1 MPVHRPGS
9 TGGYLNAARRTSGG
23 GSSGGLTRKGMVRPK
38 PHSSQ
43 RDIEDNRERAM
54 NARRLEE
61 IESDYGDDESYD
73 GDRRRHRSRRYES
86 SDSESDDD
94 PPARKGRR
102 RHRHVSPR
110 QHSNRRRND
119 RRNIDTPPGTPPRSL
134 SPGIKTKTNHTVDVD
149 SVQRRRK
156 KEAYCPKEKKEYE
169 ALHETIADGLNQI
182 AMMGEAPKP
191 NIKKSSELELVR
203 GAKGRRA
210 AASKRREDPSSNKK
224 VGRKGGE
231 GNVSVAKEKRRSKES
246 DEENTLDDDIVEAV
260 NDLMVAIRPRLLTLP
275 ADGSKINES
284 GGGMIILKSASGGP
298 VSAELCADKSTNNML
313 TLHNVSK
320 YPMTLTTTNFVTEA
334 HFETING
341 LGKGPE
347 ENSMLV
353 VEEEGR
359 IRMTNEDGRVV
370 TLRND
375 IGFTGQVCCMG
386 QDVFFGVVD
395 GKVAYK
401 MSMGTTRWEPL
412 EPSEDTLDEATEG
425 FLKEAQGPV
434 SMAMYGGVMW
444 VADRSGMIFKW
455 DVRNDEDIMVSMG
468 ARLDNPEQITVDERV
483 GAFYVLSGGQVFRQR
498 QDDWCPHKA
507 PIERPVSKIA
517 AYNNALFTLEE
528 GEVVKYIRT
537 KDEEGKPSWA
547 VHPLASEAIDNPSHI
562 EVHADL
568 LYVVNN
574 ETIFVFESDTLAAAG
589 NPFGGARGYQDSG
602 MIQLEGDTSITICV
616 VDRDVIVI

>member
-1 MPVHRPGS
+1 
-9 TGGYLNAARRTSGG
+9 
-23 GSSGGLTRKGMVRPK
+23 VRPK
-38 PHSSQ
+38 PHSQ
-43 RDIEDNRERAM
+43 REIEDNRERAM

-61 IESDYGDDESYD
+61 IESDCDDEEEQSYD
-73 GDRRRHRSRRYES
+73 SDRRRHHRSRRYES
-86 SDSESDDD
+86 SDSESDEDR
-94 PPARKGRR
+94 PPTRRGRGR
-102 RHRHVSPR
+102 RHVSPR

-119 RRNIDTPPGTPPRSL
+119 RRDIDTPPGTPPRSL
-134 SPGIKTKTNHTVDVD
+134 SPGLKTKTRHMVDVD

-169 ALHETIADGLNQI
+169 ALHDTIADGLNQI

-191 NIKKSSELELVR
+191 NIKKSSEFELIK

-210 AASKRREDPSSNKK
+210 AASSKRKEDPNPKK
-224 VGRKGGE
+224 GGRK
-231 GNVSVAKEKRRSKES
+231 GNVSVAKEGNKCRSKES
-246 DEENTLDDDIVEAV
+246 DDENTLNDDIVEAV
-260 NDLMVAIRPRLLTLP
+260 NDLMVAIRPRLLILP

-298 VSAELCADKSTNNML
+298 VSAELCVDKSTNNML

-359 IRMTNEDGRVV
+359 IRMTNEDGRVI

-375 IGFTGQVCCMG
+375 IGFTGQACCMG

-395 GKVAYK
+395 GKVPYK

-434 SMAMYGGVMW
+434 SMAMYGGVIW

-498 QDDWCPHKA
+498 QDDWCPHRA
-507 PIERPVSKIA
+507 PIERSVSKIA
-517 AYNNALFTLEE
+517 AYNNALFTIEE
-528 GEVVKYIRT
+528 GEVVKYVRT
-537 KDEEGKPSWA
+537 KDGEGKPSWA
-547 VHPLASEAIDNPSHI
+547 VHPLVSEAIDNPSHI

-589 NPFGGARGYQDSG
+589 NPLGGARGYQDSG